1 MEESFVGVQST
12 VDFERIQQ
20 DRLHDFFEFGGGQRD
35 WHNTVL
41 MTIFVKKIFEYRT
54 VLTMLLFCHTLS
66 LALLSVAVGKEDR
79 EREHVRRSSSCGTG
93 KKAKSVC
100 IVQRGI
106 HGFHKYQY

>member
-66 LALLSVAVGKEDR
+66 LALLSVAVGREDR
-79 EREHVRRSSSCGTG
+79 ERSSSYGTG
-93 KKAKSVC
+93 EKAKSVC